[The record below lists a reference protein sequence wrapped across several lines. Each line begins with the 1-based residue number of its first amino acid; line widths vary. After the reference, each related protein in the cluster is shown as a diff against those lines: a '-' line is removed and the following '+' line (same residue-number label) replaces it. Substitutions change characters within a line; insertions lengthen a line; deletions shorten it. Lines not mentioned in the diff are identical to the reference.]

1 MKAILLSAG
10 LGSRLRP
17 ITNKIPKCLVPINGK
32 PILDIWLRN
41 LQKCGVSEFLVNTHY
56 LSESVIEFVEKH
68 PLRDK
73 IKLCHEDSLLGTAGT
88 LVKNIDFFQG
98 DDGMLIHVDNY
109 VREDLARFV
118 DEHESRPSK
127 CLVTMMCFETRMPE
141 SCGIIEINNDGIV
154 IKFHEKVKNPP
165 GNLANGAVYVITA
178 KAIAFIKQIS
188 QSVAL
193 RDFSV
198 DVIPHFLGKIYS
210 YQTYEPFV
218 DIGTPETYRLAGD
231 IDKELNTIT

>member
-1 MKAILLSAG
+1 
-10 LGSRLRP
+10 
-17 ITNKIPKCLVPINGK
+17 
-32 PILDIWLRN
+32 
-41 LQKCGVSEFLVNTHY
+41 
-56 LSESVIEFVEKH
+56 
-68 PLRDK
+68 
-73 IKLCHEDSLLGTAGT
+73 
-88 LVKNIDFFQG
+88 
-98 DDGMLIHVDNY
+98 
-109 VREDLARFV
+109 
-118 DEHESRPSK
+118 
-127 CLVTMMCFETRMPE
+127 
-141 SCGIIEINNDGIV
+141 
-154 IKFHEKVKNPP
+154 
-165 GNLANGAVYVITA
+165 VITA